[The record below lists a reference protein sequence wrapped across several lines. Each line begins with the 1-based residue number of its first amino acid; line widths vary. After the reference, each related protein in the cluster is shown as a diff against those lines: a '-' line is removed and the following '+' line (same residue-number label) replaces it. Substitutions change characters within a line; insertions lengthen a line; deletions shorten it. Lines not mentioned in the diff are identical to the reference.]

1 MRRNHIILFLLFF
14 SLGIVAQER
23 QIVSMPRQEQLSSE
37 RVLQIMQDSEG
48 FIWYATE
55 GGGLCRDN
63 GRQITVFRSD
73 AEHPDLLGSN
83 DVSCVAEASEQFII
97 IGTFHGAYVM
107 DKHDYSIRRLTEVD
121 DKRVDDILISK
132 KTGHWWI
139 TANKKIYEFDDKG
152 TLLATL
158 PISDKYIAR
167 LYEDSEGRIWFS
179 EWDGGLWRLPLS
191 DDIEASPA
199 NLWTLDVAPSA
210 IVSIPQSG
218 DLWIGTIGHGIVRYH
233 ANDGTFQ
240 HEQASGN
247 AVCIDMLLDADEQH
261 LWLCAPTG
269 LLCFNINEGQ
279 LTSSGTE
286 YSGVMG
292 RLSLD
297 NQGRL
302 LVAVNNDQCFALTG
316 DKEEAWWNGQRL
328 LRTAA
333 DSIRLS
339 YGLSARPTA
348 LVFDKDSL
356 LWFSTGKDI
365 RRKTPSQEEVVLSDT
380 KDVSAMTFSADG
392 TLWLATIFGTVMT
405 YRDGQL
411 STDDYASNEYGDA
424 IVDLQTDSLDRIVI
438 VSDRFVRLYD
448 HRRMTLRQQNI
459 ENEGVYRI
467 ELQETAPGKRWNQP
481 EEKVVERMPQ
491 WVWMLLGVLSL
502 LLIALLG
509 YIGFLHRQRGRFME
523 AMKKLP
529 TQEQADINHQS
540 EEETT
545 PISPTEV
552 QSDDLVR
559 DEWLQKAIATV
570 EKNLAD
576 EHYSVE
582 QLSTDLCMSRMTF
595 YRKIQTATGQKPT
608 EFIRTIRLRRAA
620 ELLREG
626 RHTITEISCDTGFS
640 SVSYFSRCFRT
651 MFGVPPTLFGKNT
664 TAEDLPS
671 SEMPS

>member
-23 QIVSMPRQEQLSSE
+23 QIVSMPRQEQLASE

-48 FIWYATE
+48 FLWYATE

-608 EFIRTIRLRRAA
+608 ECIRTIRLRRAA

>member
-23 QIVSMPRQEQLSSE
+23 QIVSMPRQEQLASE

-529 TQEQADINHQS
+529 AQEQADINHQS

>member
-23 QIVSMPRQEQLSSE
+23 QIVSMPRQEQLASE

-107 DKHDYSIRRLTEVD
+107 DKHDYNIRRLTEVD

-261 LWLCAPTG
+261 LWLCATTG

-529 TQEQADINHQS
+529 AQEQADINHQS

-545 PISPTEV
+545 PISPTEI

>member
-23 QIVSMPRQEQLSSE
+23 QIVSMPRQEQLASE

-48 FIWYATE
+48 FIWYTTE

-107 DKHDYSIRRLTEVD
+107 DKHDYNIRRLTEVD

-261 LWLCAPTG
+261 LWLCATTG

-529 TQEQADINHQS
+529 AQEQADINHQS

-545 PISPTEV
+545 PISPTEI